1 MDRGTWC
8 ATVHGIAKSQTRL
21 SLRQT
26 LGTGGGVSVW
36 SGSVT
41 NCSSYS
47 DRKRFNTENEVLT
60 ESLEGAMCDSQE
72 VNVLVQ
78 ESGGSCWNPLSSSSW
93 PWSRLLPLSRKPA
106 AICVRVT
113 KTTPRPQVPCISRR
127 TPRTQHLLVRSAVMV
142 TGKDTAL
149 SKGKDM
155 WGEVWG
161 TRHKLPEPS
170 PGWGWE
176 CHTGHALFPM

>member
-1 MDRGTWC
+1 M
-8 ATVHGIAKSQTRL
+8 
-21 SLRQT
+21 
-26 LGTGGGVSVW
+26 W